1 MKWVTILIVV
11 WLCSA
16 TAEAQKII
24 EKHID
29 YSGKEAVELKIQIA
43 DSINLKT
50 WKKNE
55 VYIKASVNINEN
67 KDNEAYVTSINETG
81 KTLVVDARIRE
92 KDLKKENNC
101 CNKTDIYWEIMIPE
115 NSVFKVESIDANVSI
130 AGKTGEMK
138 VKTISGSIDLS
149 ASGKREADV
158 DLSTISGRIFSDL
171 ELNPEK
177 SKSSIPVRIHG
188 KMNNGGVQVKLETIS
203 GDIYLRKS
211 EL

>member
-1 MKWVTILIVV
+1 MKCRSTIQ
-11 WLCSA
+11 SA
-16 TAEAQKII
+16 TNAGE
-24 EKHID
+24 E
-29 YSGKEAVELKIQIA
+29 SGALP
-43 DSINLKT
+43 
-50 WKKNE
+50 
-55 VYIKASVNINEN
+55 IKA
-67 KDNEAYVTSINETG
+67 
-81 KTLVVDARIRE
+81 
-92 KDLKKENNC
+92 
-101 CNKTDIYWEIMIPE
+101 
-115 NSVFKVESIDANVSI
+115 
-130 AGKTGEMK
+130 
-138 VKTISGSIDLS
+138 KTISGSIDLS

>member
-92 KDLKKENNC
+92 KDLKKETI
-101 CNKTDIYWEIMIPE
+101 KPRLAMA
-115 NSVFKVESIDANVSI
+115 KESPGI
-130 AGKTGEMK
+130 
-138 VKTISGSIDLS
+138 
-149 ASGKREADV
+149 
-158 DLSTISGRIFSDL
+158 
-171 ELNPEK
+171 
-177 SKSSIPVRIHG
+177 
-188 KMNNGGVQVKLETIS
+188 
-203 GDIYLRKS
+203 
-211 EL
+211 